1 MSTADDKNFLWY
13 YIVIRQSCVTL
24 YTVDHIGLSFLE
36 FDHTIVL
43 HICLAPF
50 PIYSHL
56 LAENLGLYAVSF
68 NDDVSNGPV

>member
-1 MSTADDKNFLWY
+1 
-13 YIVIRQSCVTL
+13 VTL
-24 YTVDHIGLSFLE
+24 CTVDHIGLSFLE

-50 PIYSHL
+50 PIYSDL

-68 NDDVSNGPV
+68 NDDVRNDPV